1 MVIPSHTSWY
11 QSWHSSQHIHSKD
24 CGFSAKWQIGHTSD
38 CWMAS
43 LWFTEAIPSLVTASV
58 LILLLYL
65 YSSTVYCSLTVS
77 NKRKVNQ
84 KPKNDKMTGLSLWN
98 SQNGCVCQKTN
109 KHWPS
114 TVVKTPLIL
123 HLESSLTFGAKQHL
137 GPAHLYVTQKN

>member
-11 QSWHSSQHIHSKD
+11 QSWHSSQHIHSIE

-38 CWMAS
+38 CWMTS

-65 YSSTVYCSLTVS
+65 NSFAYYCSLAVS
-77 NKRKVNQ
+77 NKREVNQ
-84 KPKNDKMTGLSLWN
+84 GPWNDKMTGLSLWN
-98 SQNGCVCQKTN
+98 SQTQHVCQKTN

-114 TVVKTPLIL
+114 TVVKTPLLL
-123 HLESSLTFGAKQHL
+123 HLESSLTFVAKQHL
-137 GPAHLYVTQKN
+137 GPAHLYVTPKT